1 MTKRKNHSA
10 EFKARVALDA
20 IREDLTLAELAK
32 KHGVHSGQIST
43 WKRAALDNMAFAFTK
58 RGSDPGP
65 EISTAEVEKLHSKI
79 GQLVVERDFLAPSRA
94 CSHALPGSGCLA
106 STSGDARQKMV
117 SKDHKLSVRRQCALL
132 TLARS
137 NLYYQP
143 KGESAENLRFME
155 IIDKQFLETP
165 WYGSRQMARYMKRNN
180 HKCGRHRVRRL
191 MRLMRLVPIYQ
202 EPNTSKKHPQHKI
215 WPYLLRNVVINRPNQ
230 VWCADITYI
239 PMQRGFLYLV
249 AIMDWHSRKVLAWRL
264 SNSMDTAF
272 CVEALKEALAK
283 HGTPEIFNTDQ
294 GSQFTS
300 GDWIDVLTDAKI
312 KISMDGKGRWIDNRM
327 IERLW
332 RSLKYECVY
341 LYAFETGSQAKAGIG
356 KWLAYYNAERPHSTH
371 GILTPDEAYV
381 SKTEPM
387 RLAA

>member
-1 MTKRKNHSA
+1 
-10 EFKARVALDA
+10 
-20 IREDLTLAELAK
+20 
-32 KHGVHSGQIST
+32 
-43 WKRAALDNMAFAFTK
+43 
-58 RGSDPGP
+58 
-65 EISTAEVEKLHSKI
+65 
-79 GQLVVERDFLAPSRA
+79 
-94 CSHALPGSGCLA
+94 
-106 STSGDARQKMV
+106 MV
-117 SKDHKLSVRRQCALL
+117 SKDHKLSVRRQCVLL

-137 NLYYQP
+137 TLYYQP

-180 HKCGRHRVRRL
+180 HTCGRHRVRRL
-191 MRLMRLVPIYQ
+191 MRLMRWVPIYQ

-215 WPYLLRNVVINRPNQ
+215 WPYLLRNVVINRSNQ

-249 AIMDWHSRKVLAWRL
+249 AIVDWHSRKVLAWRL
-264 SNSMDTAF
+264 SNSMDTTF

-341 LYAFETGSQAKAGIG
+341 LHAFETGPQAKAGIG

-381 SKTEPM
+381 SKTEPI

>member
-1 MTKRKNHSA
+1 
-10 EFKARVALDA
+10 
-20 IREDLTLAELAK
+20 
-32 KHGVHSGQIST
+32 
-43 WKRAALDNMAFAFTK
+43 
-58 RGSDPGP
+58 
-65 EISTAEVEKLHSKI
+65 
-79 GQLVVERDFLAPSRA
+79 
-94 CSHALPGSGCLA
+94 
-106 STSGDARQKMV
+106 MV
-117 SKDHKLSVRRQCALL
+117 SKDHKLSVRRQCVLL

-137 NLYYQP
+137 TLYYQP

-180 HKCGRHRVRRL
+180 HTCGRHRVRRL

-215 WPYLLRNVVINRPNQ
+215 WPYLLRNVVINRSNQ

-249 AIMDWHSRKVLAWRL
+249 AIVDWHSRKVLAWRL
-264 SNSMDTAF
+264 SNSMDTTF

-327 IERLW
+327 LERLW

-341 LYAFETGSQAKAGIG
+341 LHAFETGSQANAGIG